1 MDREGN
7 KILFL
12 KTEIFFERALKALY
26 KDVPVC
32 YLPSFDDDDADQYS
46 NKQLKYTDLFLTYE
60 QWTNY
65 MIDKVRRFYQ
75 IIELVSFSV

>member
-26 KDVPVC
+26 EDVPAC
-32 YLPSFDDDDADQYS
+32 YLPSFDDDDDADQYS

-60 QWTNY
+60 Q
-65 MIDKVRRFYQ
+65 
-75 IIELVSFSV
+75 